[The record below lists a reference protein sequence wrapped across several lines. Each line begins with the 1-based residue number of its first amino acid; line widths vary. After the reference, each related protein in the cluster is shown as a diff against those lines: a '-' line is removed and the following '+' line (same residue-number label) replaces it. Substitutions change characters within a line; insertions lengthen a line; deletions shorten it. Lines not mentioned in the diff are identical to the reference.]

1 MVKTIVMPKYGL
13 QQDDGTVV
21 RWLKNEGEKVEK
33 GEGLV
38 EVETDKAVFEY
49 ESPEAGVLRK
59 ILVKE
64 GAVVPVLSVIAVVT
78 DSPDEPVDVDVPVPV
93 ASEESGGISGPSPP
107 APVQTSPGGGRVKSS
122 PAAKKLAKD
131 LGVDLTTVEG
141 TGPGGRITR
150 EDVEQA
156 AAKGPIPAGASP
168 GPPESRTPLSR
179 MRQAIGRAMSES
191 KGTIP
196 HFYVS
201 VEVDMTDLEAWH
213 KKAAEAQG
221 IQLSVT
227 DLLIKAAA
235 EALKGFPS
243 LNASLDG
250 DSMVIHEAVHIGLA
264 VGTEEGLL
272 VPVIPNVQTKS
283 MIDLAKER
291 ADVVEAAR
299 SGKLKGSD
307 RATFT
312 ISNLGMFGVKSFI
325 AIINPPE
332 SAALAVGA
340 IRSEVKPFGDQES
353 FAVRRV
359 MEITLSADH
368 RLADGMLAASY
379 LRELKKHL
387 ESVQTVEG
395 WL

>member
-1 MVKTIVMPKYGL
+1 MVKKIVMPKYGL
-13 QQDDGTVV
+13 QQDEGKVV
-21 RWLKNEGEKVEK
+21 QWLKNEGEKVEK

-59 ILVKE
+59 ILVTE
-64 GAVVPVLSVIAVVT
+64 GSVVPVLSVIAVVT
-78 DSPDEPVDVDVPVPV
+78 DSPDEPVDVEVQAPV
-93 ASEESGGISGPSPP
+93 ASEEPGAISGPSPP
-107 APVQTSPGGGRVKSS
+107 APVQTSPAGRVKSS

-131 LGVDLTTVEG
+131 LGVDLMTVVG

-156 AAKGPIPAGASP
+156 AAKGSLPAGASP
-168 GPPESRTPLSR
+168 GPSESRTPLSR
-179 MRQAIGRAMSES
+179 MRQAIGQAMSES

-201 VEVDMTDLEAWH
+201 VEVDMTDLEAWR
-213 KKAAEAQG
+213 KKAAEDQG

-250 DSMVIHEAVHIGLA
+250 DSMVIHEAVHVGLA

-272 VPVIPNVQTKS
+272 VPVIPNVQAKS
-283 MIDLAKER
+283 MNDLAKER

-325 AIINPPE
+325 AIVNPPE

-368 RLADGMLAASY
+368 RLADGVLAASY

-387 ESVQTVEG
+387 ESVQTLEG

>member
-1 MVKTIVMPKYGL
+1 MVKKIVMPKYGL
-13 QQDDGTVV
+13 QQDEGKVV

-59 ILVKE
+59 ILVTE
-64 GAVVPVLSVIAVVT
+64 GSVVPVLSVIAVVT
-78 DSPDEPVDVDVPVPV
+78 DSPDEPVDVEVQAPV
-93 ASEESGGISGPSPP
+93 ASEEPGAISGPSPP
-107 APVQTSPGGGRVKSS
+107 APIQTSPAGRVKSS

-131 LGVDLTTVEG
+131 LGVDLMTVVG

-156 AAKGPIPAGASP
+156 AAKGSLPAGASP
-168 GPPESRTPLSR
+168 GPSESRTPLSR
-179 MRQAIGRAMSES
+179 MRQAIGQAMSES

-201 VEVDMTDLEAWH
+201 VEVDMTDLEAWR

-250 DSMVIHEAVHIGLA
+250 DSMVIHEAVHVGLA

-272 VPVIPNVQTKS
+272 VPVIPNVQAKS
-283 MIDLAKER
+283 MNDLAKER

-325 AIINPPE
+325 AIVNPPE

-368 RLADGMLAASY
+368 RLADGVLAASY

-387 ESVQTVEG
+387 ESVQTLEG

>member
-1 MVKTIVMPKYGL
+1 MPKYGL
-13 QQDDGTVV
+13 QQDEGTVV
-21 RWLKNEGEKVEK
+21 RWLKNEGENVEK

-49 ESPEAGVLRK
+49 ESPEGGVLRK
-59 ILVKE
+59 ILVTE
-64 GAVVPVLSVIAVVT
+64 GSVVPVLSVIAVVT
-78 DSPDEPVDVDVPVPV
+78 DSPDEPVDVEVPAAV
-93 ASEESGGISGPSPP
+93 ASEESGGISGSSPP
-107 APVQTSPGGGRVKSS
+107 APVQTSPAGRVKSS

-131 LGVDLTTVEG
+131 LGVDLMTVEG

-156 AAKGPIPAGASP
+156 AAKGSLPAGASS
-168 GPPESRTPLSR
+168 ESRTPLSR
-179 MRQAIGRAMSES
+179 MRQAIGQAMSKS

-201 VEVDMTDLEAWH
+201 VEVDVTDLEAWR
-213 KKAAEAQG
+213 KKAAEDQG

-272 VPVIPNVQTKS
+272 VPVIPNVQAKS
-283 MIDLAKER
+283 MDDLAKER
-291 ADVVEAAR
+291 ADVVDAAR

-325 AIINPPE
+325 AIVNPPE

-353 FAVRRV
+353 FAIRRV
-359 MEITLSADH
+359 MEITLSSDH
-368 RLADGMLAASY
+368 RLADGVLAASY

-387 ESVQTVEG
+387 ESVQTLEG
-395 WL
+395 WLS